1 MQDEKVPPLMS
12 EQINCASKHFIN
24 HPTHNYSNN
33 YYHLKCF
40 EWCLMYFFFNRSN
53 IYIIEFTIFTVLS
66 VQYCDIMYIYIVLQ
80 PSPPS
85 TSRTFTSFQNET
97 LYLLYSNS
105 LLLPPLNSW
114 QPLFFFCLYE
124 FDHSSNLIYVESWV
138 FVLLR
143 LAYFTEHSALK
154 VHLCCNMCQNFFSFE
169 GWIVFHCIYYHT
181 HKFCLF
187 IYHYIL
193 QLFPSFGYCE

>member
-1 MQDEKVPPLMS
+1 MS

-53 IYIIEFTIFTVLS
+53 IYIIELTIFTVLS